1 MPACGPTS
9 FTMTWV
15 TGRSSRSTT
24 LKESCCFSLVNK
36 SLTAKFISW
45 PSGTTKHGQSC
56 FPSVLRVV
64 LGTGLAAAGD
74 DSLAPVVGCGSGHAP
89 GPRPQPERLPKVK
102 RGPPGTG
109 GIPGRPASPP
119 LAAAADA
126 DDPPGA
132 GLGRRAPGAQPS
144 PGGGLQAATT
154 AAPWTGVG
162 AFSTASLIAPLAH
175 KEREPLHSP
184 APAEAPPPGWVPDAR
199 APAARAWRCREGSRG
214 TKGACLRPFSFGLP
228 PGVDCSC
235 WCGPNRAS
243 VKQQAMAATA
253 PTPKTA
259 QPSTSQV
266 MSERPWSAV
275 FDKFWS
281 CNSTSGSRGCFP
293 ATTVVPLGGVGRVG
307 CPTNGACDGDVPL
320 LLLRSSARAAAAI
333 FLGRNVDNHVFRCTS
348 TTSHCSLPP
357 ARHRTCM
364 QSATRS
370 SHLLGRL
377 PRMAAQSL
385 QDS

>member
-102 RGPPGTG
+102 RGP
-109 GIPGRPASPP
+109 
-119 LAAAADA
+119 
-126 DDPPGA
+126 
-132 GLGRRAPGAQPS
+132 